1 LRPCVVGIGGAGGKV
16 LKQFLRSQD
25 VGPDINPFRE
35 YLAFGD
41 AKGIWLDSAK
51 QDAQGDQFYGSL
63 IQNCY
68 PGYLICHDIV
78 ENNSKT
84 REYANEEYGIDL
96 KAQGYDRRAEYM
108 KWMFEIFEYDKTL
121 KDIASGEFNGEGN
134 PIPAY
139 IWKQGIRPFTT
150 LSGGKGAV
158 KSFKSGPPPASATKY
173 AIESSTTKTG
183 LHKLLSAASSFKNT
197 NGAGKPDVSLNSH
210 LCDSILFIA
219 SLGGGTG
226 TGFIN
231 PITSYV
237 RKEENTY
244 PIFALGILTEKGK
257 DERFA
262 EQGQRYL
269 GAVIA
274 MYDLLTKGEDAGIDM
289 LILIDNQILV
299 ERTNKNYPLM
309 DKTIYDAM
317 KPLLDLRNYP
327 GKGLQDDAPALRRMA
342 WHVKGNKNHSANCET
357 TNDNGYKT
365 QFPSV
370 FVPCYH
376 SQKASSDDN
385 LLIEAALEKDGQLF
399 HCTPSKAE
407 MAYVFSRGFMNPQ
420 TLSDAVHE
428 KTGIPEGN
436 IFVYPKLGDGRT
448 EDALI
453 LLRNP
458 YGGDPEAYKQ
468 EGTFEK
474 KIYDITVD
482 AIKYI
487 DENEDNI
494 IHSKMQNYSLK
505 TKGYLKSYFYDE
517 EHGIKKELE
526 RSLDRLKAGQKP
538 IFTKALNIFNCL
550 DGSRSEII
558 ASEIVKDKTGTDK
571 EEIRKLVK
579 NELEQLLESDQI
591 RAKIKE
597 VVN

>member
-1 LRPCVVGIGGAGGKV
+1 MRPVVVGIGGAGGKV

-25 VGPDINPFRE
+25 VGPAVNPFGE

-41 AKGIWLDSAK
+41 VKGIWLDSAK
-51 QDAQGDQFYGSL
+51 QDAQKEQFYGSL
-63 IQNCY
+63 IQDRY

-78 ENNSKT
+78 DNNSKT

-108 KWMFEIFEYDKTL
+108 KWMFEIFEHDKKL
-121 KDIASGEFNGEGN
+121 KELASEEFNGEGN

-150 LSGGKGAV
+150 LSGGKGAA
-158 KSFKSGPPPASATKY
+158 KSSKNALASATKY
-173 AIESSTTKTG
+173 AKDGSTTKAS
-183 LHKLLSAASSFKNT
+183 LQKLLSAAGSFKNT
-197 NGAGKPDVSLNSH
+197 NSAGKPDGSLSSH
-210 LCDSILFIA
+210 QCDSIFFIA

-244 PIFALGILTEKGK
+244 PIFALGILTERGK

-309 DKTIYDAM
+309 DKTIYDSI

-342 WHVKGNKNHSANCET
+342 WHVKGNKNHSADCET
-357 TNDNGYKT
+357 IKDSGSKT

-370 FVPCYH
+370 FVPCYQ
-376 SQKASSDDN
+376 SQAASGDDR
-385 LLIEAALEKDGQLF
+385 LLIGNALEKNGRLF

-428 KTGIPEGN
+428 NTGIPEGN
-436 IFVYPKLGDGRT
+436 IFVYSKLGDGRT

-458 YGGDPEAYKQ
+458 YGGDPEAYKR

-474 KIYDITVD
+474 KIYDITMD

-487 DENEDNI
+487 EENEDNI

-505 TKGYLKSYFYDE
+505 TKGYLKNYFYDE

-550 DGSRSEII
+550 DGSRSEIVAAKPNGEKDI
-558 ASEIVKDKTGTDK
+558 IKADLPEIK
-571 EEIRKLVK
+571 KLVQR
-579 NELEQLLESDQI
+579 ELERLLESDQI
-591 RAKIKE
+591 KAKIKE
-597 VVN
+597 AAK